1 MEIEEIKRYV
11 SYEEGGR
18 LLELNKD
25 TIRNYTKEL
34 KESGLI
40 GKRYPREILIDCGKI
55 VRIWLPA
62 LADYMTNRKRLR
74 DKNMSKYVGPFSC
87 QRKLGL
93 CV

>member
-1 MEIEEIKRYV
+1 MELEEIKRYV

-40 GKRYPREILIDCGKI
+40 GKRYPK
-55 VRIWLPA
+55 
-62 LADYMTNRKRLR
+62 
-74 DKNMSKYVGPFSC
+74 
-87 QRKLGL
+87 
-93 CV
+93 